1 VNSKREGAAPL
12 ARSRVGAEISDAE
25 LLLGSRS
32 DPGTIAHSIFEP
44 VSSPARTNGHRWI
57 RVEFEMLSYSRQAG
71 GNAFSSRNFESSIKD
86 AVELEG
92 LMAPTRRSSLN
103 STRSQSWSFFI
114 AKSHSPCAKAV
125 VMLKIWLM

>member
-1 VNSKREGAAPL
+1 MEEAAPL
-12 ARSRVGAEISDAE
+12 ARSRVWAEISDEE

-32 DPGTIAHSIFEP
+32 GPGSMAHSIFEP
-44 VSSPARTNGHRWI
+44 VLSPGRKNGHGWI

-71 GNAFSSRNFESSIKD
+71 GNAFPSRNFESSIKD
-86 AVELEG
+86 AVELEE

-103 STRSQSWSFFI
+103 STRSQSWSCLI

-125 VMLKIWLM
+125 VALKIWLT